1 MTAAPCGCGIGWCP
15 IAPSLP
21 SSVAAQ
27 GSSGDRIY
35 GPCSKPALDAV
46 SRIREGGREGGR
58 EGERE
63 GREGGWVGGRVGGRE
78 GGK

>member
-1 MTAAPCGCGIGWCP
+1 MTAAPCGCGSGWCP

-46 SRIREGGREGGR
+46 SRIREGGREGGG
-58 EGERE
+58 EG
-63 GREGGWVGGRVGGRE
+63 GEGGWVGGGEGGRKGRRE
-78 GGK
+78 

>member
-27 GSSGDRIY
+27 RSSGDRIY

-46 SRIREGGREGGR
+46 SRIREGGREGGG
-58 EGERE
+58 EG
-63 GREGGWVGGRVGGRE
+63 GEGGWEE
-78 GGK
+78 GTEGSSEGEWER